1 VATSVGGDE
10 VPGMIDE
17 FPILAVLAA
26 RAEGVTRI
34 TGAGELR
41 LKESDR
47 IRALAENL
55 RAVGVRAEEL
65 GDGLEIEGGD
75 QPLAGRVSSHGDHR
89 IAMAFGVLG
98 ALEGNQIEIDGA
110 DVADVSFPDFWGLLE
125 DLTTAGP

>member
-1 VATSVGGDE
+1 
-10 VPGMIDE
+10 
-17 FPILAVLAA
+17 
-26 RAEGVTRI
+26 
-34 TGAGELR
+34 LR

-65 GDGLEIEGGD
+65 NDGLEIEGGD
-75 QPLAGRVSSHGDHR
+75 HPLAGRVSSHNDHR

-110 DVADVSFPDFWGLLE
+110 DVADVSFPNFWGLLE
-125 DLTTAGP
+125 ELAVT